1 MKNLKGTKDY
11 LPNEQVVR
19 NNIKQTLETVFC
31 LYGFKPIETPMLCYY
46 DLLASKYSGGA
57 EILKEVYKLQ
67 DQGKRDLGLR
77 YDLTIPFAKFIG
89 MNKELRMPFKRY
101 EIGKVFRDGPIK
113 IGRNREFTQCDVDVV
128 GIKSTLAEAELIE
141 MSMDVFKKLKI
152 DVYIEY
158 NNRKLLTGFLRV
170 VGIKDDNINEV
181 ILSLDKIEK
190 IGVTGVKA
198 ELINKEIDLEII
210 QEILKIAVDKEKWNL
225 EYYKAN
231 YNEAV
236 FNEGVKE
243 LEELQEYIKVFD
255 LEEKT
260 RFNPF
265 LARGLDIYTGTVY
278 EIFLEDKSITSS
290 IGGGGRYNKI
300 IGEFLDEEKEYPAVG
315 MSFGLDVIFAA
326 MSLKEKF
333 ENISLIDIFIIP
345 MNTEKETLKLATSLR
360 KMGYRIDLEMMG
372 RKLKKVLDYAN
383 KENIPYVIIL
393 GENELKDGIVKLKD
407 MKKGNEISIPLDK
420 ISLIKKVVDIKVFS
434 GKIG

>member
-11 LPNEQVVR
+11 FPGEQVVR
-19 NNIKQTLETVFC
+19 NNIKQTLENVFC

-57 EILKEVYKLQ
+57 EILKEVYKLK

-89 MNKELRMPFKRY
+89 MNKEIRMPFKRY

-128 GIKSTLAEAELIE
+128 GIKAVIAEAELIE
-141 MSMDVFKKLKI
+141 MAMEVFERLKVE
-152 DVYIEY
+152 VYIQY

-170 VGIKDDNINEV
+170 VGIKNEKINAV

-190 IGVTGVKA
+190 IGEEGVTK
-198 ELINKEIDLEII
+198 ELIDNDIEPEII
-210 QEILKIAVDKEKWNL
+210 QEILEVALDKEKCTL
-225 EYYKAN
+225 EYYKVN
-231 YNEAV
+231 YNEELL
-236 FNEGVKE
+236 NEGIKE
-243 LEELQEYIKVFD
+243 LEELQEYLEVFGLMD
-255 LEEKT
+255 KT
-260 RFNPF
+260 LFNPF

-278 EIFLEDKSITSS
+278 EIFLVDKSITSS

-300 IGEFLDEEKEYPAVG
+300 IGEFLGEDKEYPAVG

-333 ENISLIDIFIIP
+333 EDMSLIDIFIIP
-345 MNTEKETLKLATSLR
+345 MDTEKEALKLAASLR
-360 KMGYRIDLEMMG
+360 EIGYRVDMEMMG
-372 RKLKKVLDYAN
+372 RKLKKALDYAN

-393 GENELKDGIVKLKD
+393 GENELKSGIIILKD
-407 MKKGNEISIPLDK
+407 MKKREDIAIPLNNLGTIHHLAK
-420 ISLIKKVVDIKVFS
+420 
-434 GKIG
+434 